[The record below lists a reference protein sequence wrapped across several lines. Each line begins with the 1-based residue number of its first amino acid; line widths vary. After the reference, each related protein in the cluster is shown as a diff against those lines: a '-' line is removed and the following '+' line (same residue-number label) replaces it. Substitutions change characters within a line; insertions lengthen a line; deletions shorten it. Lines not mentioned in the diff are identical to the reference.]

1 MTAGGQYTELYN
13 ISGRAGGCSCK
24 LMQGSDGIL
33 YGVAEG
39 GANGIGT
46 IFALNVGLPKPAP
59 QALSFSPS
67 QGAVGARVRI
77 WGYNLLSSSVQ
88 FNGAGR
94 REGGAQRS
102 QLRVRDRPRRRHQ
115 RAGHGD
121 HAGRDE
127 HDECRIHGE
136 VKDAELTNRTCNS

>member
-88 FNGAGR
+88 FNGAAAAKV
-94 REGGAQRS
+94 EGSGPNYVYATVPAGATS
-102 QLRVRDRPRRRHQ
+102 GPVTVTTPGGTSTTS
-115 RAGHGD
+115 AV
-121 HAGRDE
+121 
-127 HDECRIHGE
+127 HGE
-136 VKDAELTNRTCNS
+136 VTKDAELTNRTCNF